1 MGKIQQLTQTAGWR
15 PLALASALL
24 VMSAA
29 SIVGMSAAQAAPE
42 AVKAAASAPGE
53 PPHHH
58 RFGRGP
64 GPGGPGFLPL
74 EGRGLDRFLDQVK
87 ATDAQRTQIK
97 ALAKSA
103 QADLKPLHEA
113 NRGVHEQT
121 LALLGQPQV
130 DTAAAESLREQSLAS
145 HDAVSKRTL
154 QLVLDVSKVLTP
166 EQRAEFVAKVQKRH
180 DRFKAHAAA
189 HARAER

>member
-1 MGKIQQLTQTAGWR
+1 MGKIQQLARTGWK

-24 VMSAA
+24 VFSAA
-29 SIVGMSAAQAAPE
+29 SIVGMTAAQAAPE
-42 AVKAAASAPGE
+42 AASARASASGE
-53 PPHHH
+53 LPHHH
-58 RFGRGP
+58 RFGR

-103 QADLKPLHEA
+103 QVDLKPLHDA
-113 NRGVHEQT
+113 NRGLQQQS
-121 LALLGQPQV
+121 LALLAQPQI
-130 DTAAAESLREQSLAS
+130 DAAAAENLRQQSLVS
-145 HDAVSKRTL
+145 HDALSKRTL

-166 EQRAEFVAKVQKRH
+166 EQRAEFAAKVQKRH
-180 DRFKAHAAA
+180 DRFKAHGAA

>member
-1 MGKIQQLTQTAGWR
+1 MGKIQQLAKTAGLK
-15 PLALASALL
+15 PLVMAGALL
-24 VMSAA
+24 VFSAA

-42 AVKAAASAPGE
+42 AVKAGASAPGE

-58 RFGRGP
+58 RFGR

-74 EGRGLDRFLDQVK
+74 EGRGLDRFLDTVK

-103 QADLKPLHEA
+103 QADLKPLQEA
-113 NRGVHEQT
+113 NRGLHEQT
-121 LALLGQPQV
+121 LALLAQPQV
-130 DTAAAESLREQSLAS
+130 DAAAAENLRQQSLAS
-145 HDAVSKRTL
+145 HDALSKRTL